1 MSVSIV
7 ASLGAG
13 HRTLQNREIQHL
25 EVSSRLG
32 EPHHCLIRFDLDT
45 SSGDC
50 LQDFQGDLAVNLADT
65 ESGEQV
71 ALFKGIMTGG
81 TQDHQLDGGSR
92 FEIHADSPLLL
103 AMSHHESAT
112 KFSTPWDVAASS
124 LGLSVIGAPRYKVPV
139 GGYAMF
145 GQTRL
150 EFVQRMADDAGFF
163 VIERDGAVQLRSEF
177 DDAARCTLTWG
188 VDLLAL
194 RAESSLRN
202 HRFRGGVYEE
212 KAKADYR
219 FRDQRRDPV
228 TTGALK
234 LTTAVKNAAPSFGD
248 ATDANVVMS
257 DSRAT
262 TRDVFRDA
270 LLRESERAL
279 GAAVLVAGE
288 SRNIHVALGST
299 VQVDDGASAKLTG
312 STGVFGIIELRHV
325 WDSAEYRNAFTG
337 SPWKNFSNAIRPPL
351 VPVPGPFLAEAL
363 QTDPA
368 VVAKGFLHVR
378 LAHMD
383 RDGESFQFAR
393 LVAPFGGNGRGVV
406 FVPEPGDEVLVD
418 FLQGDPEHAIVVGSL
433 WNGKDVCPGQEPKQI
448 VTKSGNV
455 LALHDDGWIELY
467 TPKGKCMLQMS
478 STSSGTPRVTLHS
491 EGDLV
496 LEAKGQ
502 IQLRG
507 ASLHEAIG
515 GGVKRDITGDEVVKI
530 GGSMT
535 HEATGLMKHKGGTGS
550 IVDGAGSTV
559 ALSADSARMTSPMSV
574 VEGTAAAI
582 VSAAMVELNPPAV
595 PPAVPVVEIPA
606 QVPDALA
613 TTWKERGVPPETPLF
628 DTGQDSGPGA

>member
-7 ASLGAG
+7 ASLGGG
-13 HRTLQNREIQHL
+13 HRQLQNREIQHL
-25 EVSSRLG
+25 EVRSHLG
-32 EPHHCLIRFDLDT
+32 EPHHCLVRFDLDT
-45 SSGDC
+45 NSADC
-50 LQDFQGDLAVNLADT
+50 LQDFQGELTVDLTDT
-65 ESGEQV
+65 ESGDKVE
-71 ALFKGIMTGG
+71 LFKGIMTGG

-112 KFSTPWDVAASS
+112 RFATTWEVAAAS
-124 LGLSVIGAPRYKVPV
+124 LGVAVIGAPRFKVPL

-145 GQTRL
+145 GQSRID
-150 EFVQRMADDAGFF
+150 FVRRMADDAGLF

-194 RAESSLRN
+194 RAESRLRN

-212 KAKADYR
+212 KQKADYR

-234 LTTAVKNAAPSFGD
+234 LTAAVKSAAPAFGD
-248 ATDANVVMS
+248 AVDANVVMS

-279 GAAVLVAGE
+279 GAAVLVTGQ
-288 SRNIHVALGST
+288 SRNIHVALGRT
-299 VQVDDGASAKLTG
+299 IQVDDGASAKLTG
-312 STGVFGIIELRHV
+312 STGVFGIIELCHV

-337 SPWKNFSNAIRPPL
+337 SPWKNFSNATRPPL
-351 VPVPGPFLAEAL
+351 DPVAGPFLAEAL
-363 QTDPA
+363 QTDA
-368 VVAKGFLHVR
+368 DVIAKGFLHVR

-448 VTKSGNV
+448 ITKNGNV

-467 TPKGKCMLQMS
+467 TPKGQCMLQMS
-478 STSSGTPRVTLHS
+478 STADGTPRVTLHS

-496 LEAKGQ
+496 LEAKNQ
-502 IQLRG
+502 IQLRA

-550 IVDGAGSTV
+550 LLDGAGATL
-559 ALSADSARMTSPMSV
+559 ALAADSARMTGPMSI
-574 VEGTAAAI
+574 VEATSMAI
-582 VSAAMVELNPPAV
+582 VSGKMVQLNPPVV
-595 PPAVPVVEIPA
+595 PPAAPMVAPPP
-606 QVPDALA
+606 QVPDPLP
-613 TTWKERGVPPETPLF
+613 TTWAARKVPDPTPLF